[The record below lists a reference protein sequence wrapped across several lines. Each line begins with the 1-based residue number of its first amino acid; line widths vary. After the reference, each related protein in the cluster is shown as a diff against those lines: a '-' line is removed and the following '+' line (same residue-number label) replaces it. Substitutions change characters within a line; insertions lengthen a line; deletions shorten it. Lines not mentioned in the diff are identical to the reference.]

1 MYKLNFDKLF
11 SFSERYLVS
20 IFPEHSLSPNYL
32 VAVRVEHF
40 LRAGCTGFLRSAE
53 LRPGSHRWNVPRP
66 MASCCCLTGSL
77 LRDLP
82 DLTFSRVLEL
92 CSTVVPLHLPQ
103 TRLGVQGE
111 SHPCKLSTRLESACR
126 RGYWVQM
133 DTFIAM
139 KVDWKEEGMIY
150 VGLPTLT
157 VVTLVG
163 SQGPGGSTVGQANT
177 CKVMRSH
184 IQGFV
189 WAGGGVRIKEG
200 RCRQF
205 LSPLSL
211 SLSSSLFL
219 SLLLS
224 LPLTHLSLSQSLFHS
239 SVNSLTS
246 CCSKYIFLQLLWRA
260 FW

>member
-1 MYKLNFDKLF
+1 MIFLLWKVF
-11 SFSERYLVS
+11 SFY
-20 IFPEHSLSPNYL
+20 IPENSLSPNYL

-40 LRAGCTGFLRSAE
+40 LRAGCTGFLRSGE
-53 LRPGSHRWNVPRP
+53 PRPGSHRWNVPRP

-77 LRDLP
+77 LRDLSG
-82 DLTFSRVLEL
+82 LTFSRVREL
-92 CSTVVPLHLPQ
+92 CSPVVPLHLPQ
-103 TRLGVQGE
+103 TRLGIQGE

-157 VVTLVG
+157 VVTLGG

-189 WAGGGVRIKEG
+189 WGVGGVRIKED

-219 SLLLS
+219 SLF
-224 LPLTHLSLSQSLFHS
+224 LSLSLSHTSLSLNLSFILQWTVLHPAVQSTYFYSFCGEHFGKPPNGL
-239 SVNSLTS
+239 
-246 CCSKYIFLQLLWRA
+246 
-260 FW
+260 